1 MQGHASCGDQGIR
14 YGGVLYDTGTRRQEG
29 FQSFFALY
37 PDGLL
42 HACEQELLA
51 FGGAWLATWP
61 EECAAVISLCDD
73 PDAPLPGTFSLLFRL
88 FNSGSALGS
97 VLADTLVSSHTL
109 DDLVAQLVTANAA
122 SIARYLGGI
131 DSWRITASR
140 RDVAAHNFKSRQV
153 EFVVGQAL
161 EQLPGRDKLTAEVS
175 LIHYKKELRVWVG
188 GRIMALGFTATL
200 GATPSLAVGKGAVLS
215 RADDAVSVGVAWLGF
230 SHALALPG
238 PVLRRASLAG
248 LTEKE
253 ARRRSG
259 HLTSPR
265 SGASPDLSQV
275 APGGGA
281 GSRRGSVL
289 RVLDPMCGVGTYL
302 FGAAL
307 VADRLGVSLEV
318 KGRDVSSDS
327 VDMARNNARV
337 HLEARTRQVRDQDR
351 ACSFDFAVCDCVE
364 EAPCLDGWAQLVMVD
379 PPWGQ
384 RHSSWNQ
391 VRQAMPTWTRRWAEA
406 LCEGGVLIVVTIR
419 TKSFELET
427 VPLLR
432 TLGLA
437 LREAARFNNKG
448 YYMCKYY
455 LFVKDVP
462 QEERRSL
469 QVEECKKAGLRHA
482 RKEAQRAIRLRP
494 ALVPGDPV
502 TAVVAVPS
510 AKAKAV
516 KDELKRQGWLLI
528 LKVPARPQDPDA
540 SPPGEAEAAERQH
553 SITLDA
559 AHPAVGGGHGG
570 REVSK
575 GGGGAGE
582 RKGGA
587 GEGNARML
595 ILLPLRPDVDAAEAQ
610 AFLDQCLP
618 ESGAFVEAPC
628 QPLFVPKPKN
638 PAVGW
643 WW

>member
-1 MQGHASCGDQGIR
+1 MECHALCRDQGVRDGGIQAAVEGNAACCN
-14 YGGVLYDTGTRRQEG
+14 GGVLDTGTRQEG
-29 FQSFFALY
+29 FKSFFALY

-42 HACEQELLA
+42 HSCEQELLS
-51 FGGAWLATWP
+51 FGGKWLATWP
-61 EECAAVISLCDD
+61 EECAAVISLHDD

-88 FNSGSALGS
+88 FSSGSALGS

-109 DDLVAQLVTANAA
+109 DDLVAQLVTANAS
-122 SIARYLGGI
+122 SIARYLSGG
-131 DSWRITASR
+131 DLWRITASR
-140 RDVAAHNFKSRQV
+140 RDVAAHNFKSKHV
-153 EFVVGQAL
+153 ESVVGQAL

-175 LIHYKKELRVWVG
+175 LLHYKKELRVWVG

-200 GATPSLAVGKGAVLS
+200 GATPSLAVDKGALLS
-215 RADDAVSVGVAWLGF
+215 RADDAVSVGMAWLSL

-238 PVLRRASLAG
+238 PVLSHASPA
-248 LTEKE
+248 
-253 ARRRSG
+253 
-259 HLTSPR
+259 SPR
-265 SGASPDLSQV
+265 SGAAKEQRQV
-275 APGGGA
+275 APGGEAGA
-281 GSRRGSVL
+281 WRGSAL

-307 VADRLGVSLEV
+307 VADRLGVLLEV

-337 HLEARTRQVRDQDR
+337 HLDAHTRHVRDQDR

-391 VRQAMPTWTRRWAEA
+391 VRQAMPTWARRWAEA

-437 LREAARFNNKG
+437 LREASRFNNKG

-469 QVEECKKAGLRHA
+469 QVEECKKAGLRQA
-482 RKEAQRAIRLRP
+482 RKVAQRVIRLRP

-510 AKAKAV
+510 AKAKVV

-528 LKVPARPQDPDA
+528 LKVPN
-540 SPPGEAEAAERQH
+540 
-553 SITLDA
+553 TLA
-559 AHPAVGGGHGG
+559 TH
-570 REVSK
+570 
-575 GGGGAGE
+575 
-582 RKGGA
+582 
-587 GEGNARML
+587 
-595 ILLPLRPDVDAAEAQ
+595 
-610 AFLDQCLP
+610 
-618 ESGAFVEAPC
+618 
-628 QPLFVPKPKN
+628 
-638 PAVGW
+638 
-643 WW
+643 